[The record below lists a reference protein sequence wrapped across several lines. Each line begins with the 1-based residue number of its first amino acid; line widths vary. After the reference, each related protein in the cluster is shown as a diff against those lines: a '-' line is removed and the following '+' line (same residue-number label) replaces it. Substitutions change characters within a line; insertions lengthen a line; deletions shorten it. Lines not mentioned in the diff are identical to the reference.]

1 MRALGWLFAV
11 LGAFAVTAWLFGYLV
26 LTQLTTSGDV
36 PPWFHGIGGV
46 GAILVAAWLFLDW
59 GSLSQLGKDQTVG
72 RSFTAGLLL
81 LVGLGIA
88 IAANVVG
95 NRYDKKWDFT
105 ENKQYSL
112 AEQSLTTARGLD
124 RAVQLRA
131 FFPTGTAGERN
142 FKDLSERYSAETTFI
157 TVSYHDPY
165 SDVLATNEE
174 GITSPNGTV
183 IVRAGE
189 RVERITSGFGE
200 EELTNALIRVTSDVS
215 HTLCAVT
222 GHGEAEITDT
232 SGPNGMGLVFA
243 RLESQNYTIRTLELL
258 TEQPAPETC
267 EAVVLAGPH
276 TDLLPSE
283 LDRLAEYVTAGGHLF
298 VMLEPMATPNTA
310 ADMSRYGVKM
320 ADDIVLAPGR
330 ELVGMGQTSIGLGGP
345 DLAAHAIT
353 EKLRDLVAFPR
364 ARSVGAGPS
373 IEGISVFEL
382 MNAGESSWAE
392 VNSLADPTV
401 PAQADASERA
411 GNVPLAV
418 AVEINDPAAVSTR
431 LASAAPVAP
440 SEGAPVLAPIVT
452 EPPPDLADKA
462 GGRVLIVGSAMFATN
477 MLSSAGDNTDLAL
490 NGLAWVR
497 GDTAAITIHAN
508 EQKKGKLT
516 LDNVG
521 MLVSGLLSV
530 FVVPGLAVLGAVGT
544 WMRRRQS

>member
-11 LGAFAVTAWLFGYLV
+11 VGAFAVAAWLFGFLV

-36 PPWFHGIGGV
+36 PSWFHAV
-46 GAILVAAWLFLDW
+46 GAVGALLVAAWLFLDW
-59 GSLSQLGKDQTVG
+59 GSLSQVGKDQTVG

-81 LVGLGIA
+81 LVGLGVA
-88 IAANVVG
+88 IAANVIG

-105 ENKQYSL
+105 ENKHYSL

-131 FFPTGTAGERN
+131 FFPTGSPGERN
-142 FKDLSERYSAETTFI
+142 FKDLAERYSAESTFV

-165 SDVLATNEE
+165 ADLLATNEE
-174 GITSPNGTV
+174 GITSANGTV

-189 RVERITSGFGE
+189 RVERITAGFGE
-200 EELTNALIRVTSDVS
+200 EELTNALIRVTSDVT

-222 GHGEAEITDT
+222 GHGEADLTD
-232 SGPNGMGLVFA
+232 SDGPDGMGLVFA
-243 RLESQNYTIRTLELL
+243 RLASQNFTLRTIEPLK
-258 TEQPAPETC
+258 EQPAPEIC
-267 EAVVLAGPH
+267 DAVLVAGPR

-298 VMLEPMATPNTA
+298 VMLEPMRTPNTA
-310 ADMSRYGVKM
+310 ADMSRYGIRM

-330 ELVGMGQTSIGLGGP
+330 ELTGMGQTSIGLGGP

-364 ARSVGAGPS
+364 ARSVGAGPA

-392 VNSLADPTV
+392 VNSLVDPTV
-401 PAQADASERA
+401 PAQPDGGERE

-431 LASAAPVAP
+431 RAADAPVAP
-440 SEGAPVLAPIVT
+440 SEGAPVLAPIVA
-452 EPPPDLADKA
+452 EAPPELADKA
-462 GGRVLIVGSAMFATN
+462 GGRVVILGSAMFATN
-477 MLSSAGDNTDLAL
+477 MLSLAGDNADLAL
-490 NGLAWVR
+490 NSLAWVR

-508 EQKKGKLT
+508 EGKKGKLT
-516 LDNVG
+516 LDTVG

-530 FVVPGLAVLGAVGT
+530 FLVPGLAVLGAVGT